1 MRPIDIARR
10 LGLST
15 STLRNYERQGL
26 VPPSQRSSTG
36 YRMYTQEHLAYFEC
50 IEAMS
55 PGFGMEITAQVVRG
69 LQAKQVDSVL
79 WMVTK
84 SQADLYRDRQLA
96 EKNIQMLESQ
106 EKETSSREERTE
118 LEWMTIGEASAETS
132 IPASTIRHWEKIGLI
147 TLERDPQNGYRRI
160 NRSQLRKISLL
171 RTLRSAVYSDTVVQ
185 LKQAIAELNH
195 EDVAHAR
202 KIAQQTA
209 QYLDKMNQKQL
220 RGMYYLYAL
229 CRSLQLLE

>member
-1 MRPIDIARR
+1 MRPIDISRR

-26 VPPSQRSSTG
+26 VPPCQRSQAG
-36 YRMYTQEHLAYFEC
+36 YRIYTEEHLAYFEC

-55 PGFGMEITAQVVRG
+55 LGFGMEITVQVVRG
-69 LQAKQVDSVL
+69 LQAKKMDSVL
-79 WMVTK
+79 WLVTN
-84 SQADLYRDRQLA
+84 SQANLYRDRQLA
-96 EKNIQMLESQ
+96 KSNIQMLESQ
-106 EKETSSREERTE
+106 EKETSSREESTE
-118 LEWMTIGEASAETS
+118 QEWMTIGEASAKTS

-147 TLERDPQNGYRRI
+147 TLARDPQNGYRWI

-202 KIAQQTA
+202 KIAQETT

-229 CRSLQLLE
+229 CRSLHLIE

>member
-1 MRPIDIARR
+1 MRPIDISRI

-26 VPPSQRSSTG
+26 VPPSQRSQAG

-50 IEAMS
+50 MEAMS

-69 LQAKQVDSVL
+69 LQAKQMDSVL
-79 WMVTK
+79 WLVTK

-96 EKNIQMLESQ
+96 ERNIQMLESQ
-106 EKETSSREERTE
+106 ENGQITRDESTE

-195 EDVAHAR
+195 EDIAHAR
-202 KIAQQTA
+202 KIAQETA

-229 CRSLQLLE
+229 CRSLPLLE

>member
-1 MRPIDIARR
+1 MRPIDISRI

-26 VPPSQRSSTG
+26 VPPSHRSQAG
-36 YRMYTQEHLAYFEC
+36 YRMYTQEHFAYFEC

-55 PGFGMEITAQVVRG
+55 PGFGMELTAQVVRG

-79 WMVTK
+79 WLVTK
-84 SQADLYRDRQLA
+84 SQADLCRDRQLA
-96 EKNIQMLESQ
+96 ERNIQMLESQ
-106 EKETSSREERTE
+106 ENGQITRDESTE
-118 LEWMTIGEASAETS
+118 LKWMTIGEASAETS

-171 RTLRSAVYSDTVVQ
+171 RTLRTAVYSDTVVQ

-195 EDVAHAR
+195 EDVVHAK
-202 KIAQQTA
+202 KIAQETA
-209 QYLDKMNQKQL
+209 QYLDKVNQKQL

>member
-1 MRPIDIARR
+1 MRPIDISRR

-26 VPPSQRSSTG
+26 VPPSQRSSSG
-36 YRMYTQEHLAYFEC
+36 YRIYTQEHLAYFEC

-55 PGFGMEITAQVVRG
+55 PGFGMELTAQVVRG

-96 EKNIQMLESQ
+96 ERNIQMLESQ
-106 EKETSSREERTE
+106 EKETSSREESTE
-118 LEWMTIGEASAETS
+118 LEWMTIGEVSAETS

-202 KIAQQTA
+202 KIAQETA
-209 QYLDKMNQKQL
+209 RYLDKMNQKQL

-229 CRSLQLLE
+229 CRYLHLIE